1 MCCVSG
7 GASEEEEEI
16 RGRAGGGEGRP
27 VGDGHS
33 SGHCAHLQYS
43 KGSTALYPGE
53 FDTCHTDLCIMIYFI
68 LYPTEVQ

>member
-16 RGRAGGGEGRP
+16 GGGAGGGEARP

-53 FDTCHTDLCIMIYFI
+53 FDIDLCIVIYFI
-68 LYPTEVQ
+68 TYFTEVD

>member
-16 RGRAGGGEGRP
+16 GGRAGGGEGRP
-27 VGDGHS
+27 VGNGHS

-43 KGSTALYPGE
+43 KGGTALYLGE
-53 FDTCHTDLCIMIYFI
+53 CEISNTYLLKNI
-68 LYPTEVQ
+68 L